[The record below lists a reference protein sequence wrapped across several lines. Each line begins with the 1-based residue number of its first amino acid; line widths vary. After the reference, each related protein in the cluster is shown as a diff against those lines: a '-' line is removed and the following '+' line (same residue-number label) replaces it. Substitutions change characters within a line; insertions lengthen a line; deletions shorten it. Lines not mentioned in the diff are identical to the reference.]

1 MVMRKHSPYIV
12 ILILSTALIL
22 SLEKC
27 SYVKNKNI
35 ANITGF
41 TDTVKYFKNKLG
53 TQTAEIKILQL
64 NKEQLQRL
72 ILNKDKELNLLAKEF
87 SKVNTIIKYK
97 TLIQFD
103 TLRIDYKDTIPCIF
117 KRSGKVKE
125 NWYSFTYA
133 SDQKGITIDSLK
145 TYTETTI
152 INGFKRKWFLGN
164 ETVTTNIT
172 NSNPYL
178 KVAQIKS
185 AEVVVPE
192 PWYKKWYVWL
202 AVGVSAGFISSQ

>member
-1 MVMRKHSPYIV
+1 MRKHSPYII
-12 ILILSTALIL
+12 ILILSAALIL

-27 SYVKNKNI
+27 SSVKNKNI
-35 ANITGF
+35 ANMTGL

-64 NKEQLQRL
+64 DKEQLQRL

-87 SKVNTIIKYK
+87 SKVNTLIKYK

-103 TLRIDYKDTIPCIF
+103 TLRIEYKDTVPCIF
-117 KRSGKVKE
+117 KRSGKAKE

-172 NSNPYL
+172 NSNPYI
-178 KVAQIKS
+178 KVTQIKS
-185 AEVVVPE
+185 AEIVIPE